1 MAPSG
6 PFVNVPENEI
16 PVPWKNHFHLLLSL
30 CSFPH
35 SFVLT
40 VVLTKHFKI
49 ECPPKQN
56 QIFLQ
61 RPNLFAL
68 YNQIKKPQISGIAG
82 DLEFFVFCFFLIS
95 SLFFEHYIPGKRFSG
110 ERSEGRA
117 QLGFGK
123 CGEER
128 RIFAGQCVGGF
139 LMRCGGHCAVQ

>member
-40 VVLTKHFKI
+40 VVLTKHFTSA
-49 ECPPKQN
+49 CPPKQN
-56 QIFLQ
+56 QFFLQ
-61 RPNLFAL
+61 SLNLFTL
-68 YNQIKKPQISGIAG
+68 YYQIRKPQISGIAG
-82 DLEFFVFCFFLIS
+82 DLNFFFPL
-95 SLFFEHYIPGKRFSG
+95 LFFEHYIPGKRFSG